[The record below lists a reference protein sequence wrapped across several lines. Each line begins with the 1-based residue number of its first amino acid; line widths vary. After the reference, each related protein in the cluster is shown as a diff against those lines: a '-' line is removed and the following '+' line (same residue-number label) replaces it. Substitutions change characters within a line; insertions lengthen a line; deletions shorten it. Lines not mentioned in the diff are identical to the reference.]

1 MDSERVFKHFPTIS
15 VMFVVLHSLHVSRR
29 GWRPLTICFLFF
41 QLSACWSPFFCL
53 SLLGRVREFWFSISV
68 SHYACPSKRL
78 PLSKTVERDSEMVVR
93 FGLIRRLGRV
103 RSLPCIGG
111 RQLHQSNDPIG
122 GAPRTC
128 SLIKN
133 YERRL
138 SLLWIAKVE
147 IHPLWFS
154 NSPLFFCHPE
164 QETFGFH
171 CFTKV

>member
-1 MDSERVFKHFPTIS
+1 
-15 VMFVVLHSLHVSRR
+15 MFVVLHSLHVSRR